1 MHKVK
6 RIHAPARNGKQ
17 SEKTFSVFKKNSGPE
32 KKSRAKSFGGQAHS
46 CPLAKGE
53 EKNVVCMYKKKKKL
67 NKTKL
72 FLSLVRH
79 ANKALLTGR
88 VRHFQF
94 LLVASDQSRNDV
106 RNDWKKIPRSSFYP
120 SLSFFFFHFFRNNGD
135 YDRKL
140 MYVSAGQRVLGK
152 EYRLVAYKREKGTVW
167 YTKSVRHSILV
178 ATTPVR
184 PPTHDSLFS
193 FSNTKQAGQK

>member
-1 MHKVK
+1 MLCV
-6 RIHAPARNGKQ
+6 
-17 SEKTFSVFKKNSGPE
+17 
-32 KKSRAKSFGGQAHS
+32 
-46 CPLAKGE
+46 
-53 EKNVVCMYKKKKKL
+53 YKKKL

-106 RNDWKKIPRSSFYP
+106 RNDWKKRPLQGVLLSV
-120 SLSFFFFHFFRNNGD
+120 SFFLFFHFFPRNNGD

-152 EYRLVAYKREKGTVW
+152 EYRLVAYKRRKRYGMVYQKCPALHPGSNYSREAS
-167 YTKSVRHSILV
+167 YTRQSLFFFKYEGKR
-178 ATTPVR
+178 AKNKR
-184 PPTHDSLFS
+184 HDSS
-193 FSNTKQAGQK
+193 FTVVMDSW